1 MKHLI
6 KILFFALLFY
16 SCSKT
21 TPKTPSITP
30 KDTSLSAVI
39 KAREIR
45 AIINFNS
52 TDYYIDR
59 GTPVGFQLDLLN
71 YYCTFM
77 NIKLTP
83 IVRENTKKE
92 FFSLSQKEADIIVGD
107 FHPTDLRKLKFNF
120 TLPHSKSPLVLVQRI
135 DSGRVKKINSGYHLI
150 IHVPSHT
157 SYAEY
162 IDRWSAEKGITA
174 NIIFD
179 NEHSSENL
187 IEQVANGQID
197 YTVVESKIAKNN
209 CRIFKNL
216 DYSVQ
221 LTKDLYLCWVL
232 PKESDSLRISINYWL
247 EKFVKTPE
255 YQNLY
260 TRYYNTTYNPQILEN
275 RKIYSK
281 SNKICK
287 WDKSIKIASRKN
299 KWDWKL
305 YAALIYQESG
315 FQPNLI
321 GNGGCFG
328 LLQLMP
334 ETGKRYGISPSSS
347 PEVQIS
353 RGANYIKYLE
363 KIYSKKVKDKEQ
375 LTKFVLASYNAGPG
389 HVIDAINLAEK
400 HGKDPAVWDKN
411 VEVFLKLK
419 SVPKYYN
426 DPVVKSGYYRGAF
439 TVRFVDDVWERYQH
453 YRNFV
458 R

>member
-1 MKHLI
+1 MKHLF
-6 KILFFALLFY
+6 KGILLLLLFY
-16 SCSKT
+16 SCNTKT
-21 TPKTPSITP
+21 NETPSATP
-30 KDTSLSAVI
+30 KDTSLSSVI
-39 KAREIR
+39 KARELR

-71 YYCTFM
+71 YYCSFM

-83 IVRENTKKE
+83 IVRENAKKE
-92 FFSLSQKEADIIVGD
+92 FLTLSQKDADLIVGD
-107 FHPTDLRKLKFNF
+107 FNPTDFRKLKFSF
-120 TLPHSKSPLVLVQRI
+120 TVPHTKSSLVLVQRV
-135 DSGRVKKINSGYHLI
+135 DSSGVKKLKAGTHLVVHI
-150 IHVPSHT
+150 PSHT

-162 IDRWSAEKGITA
+162 IDRWSFENRLNA

-179 NEHSSENL
+179 SEQSSENL
-187 IEQVANGQID
+187 IEQVSNGEID
-197 YTVVESKIAKNN
+197 YTVVEAKIAKNN
-209 CRIFKNL
+209 FKILKNI
-216 DYSVQ
+216 DYSIQVS
-221 LTKDLYLCWVL
+221 KDLDLCWVL
-232 PKESDSLRISINYWL
+232 PKTSDSLRLSINFWL
-247 EKFVKTPE
+247 ERFKKTPE
-255 YQNLY
+255 YNNLY

-275 RKIYSK
+275 RRSYSK
-281 SNKICK
+281 SHKICR
-287 WDKSIKIASRKN
+287 WDKSIKAAARKN

-315 FQPNLI
+315 FQPALV

-347 PEVQIS
+347 PEIQIL

-363 KIYSKKVKDKEQ
+363 KLYSKKVKDKEQ

-389 HVIDAINLAEK
+389 HVIDAINLCEK
-400 HGKDPAVWDKN
+400 YGKNPTIWDKN
-411 VEVFLKLK
+411 VEVYLKLK

-426 DPVVKSGYYRGAF
+426 DPIVKSGYYRGAF